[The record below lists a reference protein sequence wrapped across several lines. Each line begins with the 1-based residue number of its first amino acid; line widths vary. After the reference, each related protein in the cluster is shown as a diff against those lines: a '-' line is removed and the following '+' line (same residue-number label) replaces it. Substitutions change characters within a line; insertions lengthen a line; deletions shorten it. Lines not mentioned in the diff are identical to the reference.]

1 MQRCSGPT
9 GLPSGATCKRQ
20 WTVRDSVNE
29 KALAG
34 KSPIMAIDNYPM
46 DSDSND
52 QPATRQADVVTEHQ
66 QSLTIT
72 RTWQGPLPDPESLAH
87 YERVAPGAA
96 ERILAVFERQVKH
109 RLSMEARDS
118 KRRDWG
124 LALAFIVVI
133 LLVATGAWL
142 VFSKSRLGW
151 RSGHSHR
158 RCWSCCRIHHWRHSL
173 APGFLTPR

>member
-1 MQRCSGPT
+1 M
-9 GLPSGATCKRQ
+9 
-20 WTVRDSVNE
+20 NE

-142 VFSKSRLGW
+142 VFLGHDWAGAAVIAIDVVGLAAVFITGGIRW
-151 RSGHSHR
+151 RQGSSHQDN
-158 RCWSCCRIHHWRHSL
+158 L
-173 APGFLTPR
+173 EEVMDD